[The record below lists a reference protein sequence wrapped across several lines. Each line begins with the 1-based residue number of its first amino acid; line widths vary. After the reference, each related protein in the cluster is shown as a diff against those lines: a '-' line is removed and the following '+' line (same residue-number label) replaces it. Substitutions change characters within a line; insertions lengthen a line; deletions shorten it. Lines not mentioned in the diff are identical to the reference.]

1 MWFRTYVATAV
12 FQTGTTI
19 NINDACMNQF
29 LLQQGIAKELELF
42 PHIIELALKKN
53 NSIQLDSFPETVT
66 DSLRIY
72 YVMDG
77 KFEWIIHDQNHI
89 LYPGDVAIILPG
101 QKFAGT
107 RNFMDIGTVCWLH
120 LKIDKLESNGKF
132 VPGKW
137 SGLSASESLA
147 IGKILLFNNVLVL
160 PRLKDAGDLIQNLKP
175 ELINQQIG
183 YTTCVNNMIDQVLIL
198 VARKLT
204 HQNNSFRDFPQAF
217 MKLENTLRQ
226 NLSHQWTVEEM
237 AGLVGMGTTSFA
249 EKVKSFTGFSPLN
262 YLITIRISES
272 IKMLKKQDMNVTDI
286 ALDTGFYSSQHFS
299 TTFKKLTGYTPSEF
313 KKRNVSKN

>member
-1 MWFRTYVATAV
+1 
-12 FQTGTTI
+12 
-19 NINDACMNQF
+19 MNQF
-29 LLQQGIAKELELF
+29 LLQQGIAKELQLF

-66 DSLRIY
+66 DTLRIY
-72 YVMDG
+72 YVIDG
-77 KFEWIIHDQNHI
+77 KFEWSIQQQQHI
-89 LYPGDVAIILPG
+89 LYPGDVAVILPG
-101 QKFAGT
+101 HSFAGS
-107 RNFMDIGTVCWLH
+107 RNFMDIGTVSWLH
-120 LKIDKLESNGKF
+120 LKIEKLEANGKF
-132 VPGKW
+132 MPGKW
-137 SGLSASESLA
+137 SSLSPNESLA
-147 IGKILLFNNVLVL
+147 IGKILLLNRNLVL
-160 PRLKDAGDLIQNLKP
+160 SRLKEGGELLQNIKQ

-183 YTTCVNNMIDQVLIL
+183 YTTCVNNLIDQLLIL
-198 VARKLT
+198 VARKLS
-204 HQNNSFRDFPQAF
+204 HQNNSLRDFPQAF

-272 IKMLKKQDMNVTDI
+272 IKLLKKQDMNVTDI